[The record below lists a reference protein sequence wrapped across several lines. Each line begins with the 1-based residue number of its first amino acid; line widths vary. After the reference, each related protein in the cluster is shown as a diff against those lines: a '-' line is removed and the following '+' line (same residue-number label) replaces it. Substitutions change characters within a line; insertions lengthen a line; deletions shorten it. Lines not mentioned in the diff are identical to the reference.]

1 MIISFEHK
9 IIERVVGKAA
19 MGFVNIPNLPQKRV
33 KTVLVDGRIDENLEA
48 GFYKRGISLIKTEPY
63 PALYSAISCHPDV
76 VFHHLGQNRIIHA
89 RGADR
94 RVMERLSG
102 LGFELIE
109 GNSELSGKYPGNV
122 HYNAARVGNF
132 AFHNT
137 KYTDAVLKE
146 NLCNMGVELVH
157 VNQGYAKCSVSIV
170 DDNSIIT
177 MDKGIARAAEA
188 KGLEVLVIEEEN
200 IKLPGLDKGFI
211 GGSTGLL
218 NKNMWAVAGNIE
230 KLSSRCKI
238 IEFLRRKGIE
248 VVCLSKEDVIDIGSI
263 IPLITE

>member
-1 MIISFEHK
+1 
-9 IIERVVGKAA
+9 
-19 MGFVNIPNLPQKRV
+19 MGFVNVPNLPQKRV
-33 KTVLVDGRIDENLEA
+33 KTVLVDGRIDENLKA
-48 GFYKRGISLIKTEPY
+48 GFYKRGISLIKTKVY
-63 PALYSAISCHPDV
+63 PALYNAISCHPDV

-89 RGADR
+89 QGADR
-94 RVMERLSG
+94 KVVERLSG

-109 GNSELSGKYPGNV
+109 GNSALSGKYPGDI
-122 HYNAARVGNF
+122 HYNAARVGNI

-137 KYTDAVLKE
+137 KYTDAVLRE
-146 NLCNMGVELVH
+146 NLYNMGVELVH

-177 MDKGIARAAEA
+177 MDKGIAKVAET

-211 GGSTGLL
+211 GGCTGLL
-218 NKNMWAVAGNIE
+218 DKYMWAIAGNIE
-230 KLSSRCKI
+230 KLNSCFKI
-238 IEFLRRKGIE
+238 FEFLRKKGIE
-248 VVCLSKEDVIDIGSI
+248 IVCLSKEDVVDIGSI